1 MYTNPNTSKVIVD
14 DYVGAKEVVNH
25 LIEQGCK
32 RIALLEGT
40 PGLMISVDRKRG
52 YIDALA
58 ENKIAFDENLV
69 IPCPEATLE
78 DGKEAAE
85 KLLAL
90 KDQPDGIF
98 ATSDPMAMGA
108 ITVLREK
115 GIKIPADI
123 AVAGFSNWF
132 YGQLMEPS
140 LTTVDQPGFE
150 MGQEAA
156 RLLIR
161 QIEMKDKD
169 LFDIQPETKT
179 LKTRLI
185 IRNSSL
191 RKKPKKN

>member
-1 MYTNPNTSKVIVD
+1 
-14 DYVGAKEVVNH
+14 
-25 LIEQGCK
+25 
-32 RIALLEGT
+32 
-40 PGLMISVDRKRG
+40 
-52 YIDALA
+52 
-58 ENKIAFDENLV
+58 
-69 IPCPEATLE
+69 
-78 DGKEAAE
+78 
-85 KLLAL
+85 
-90 KDQPDGIF
+90 
-98 ATSDPMAMGA
+98 MGA
-108 ITVLREK
+108 ITVLRDQ
-115 GIKIPADI
+115 GIKIPQDV

-169 LFDIQPETKT
+169 QYEIQPETKT

-191 RKKPKKN
+191 RKSKK